1 MKVDKDIITSIAVR
15 MSSNTS
21 DNECRHFQN

>member
-1 MKVDKDIITSIAVR
+1 MKVDKDITTSIAVR
-15 MSSNTS
+15 MSSDTG